1 MKNKNKLIC
10 IIPGLEKNSYSK
22 KGDLVEWGGTTL
34 LEWKL
39 SQVFKV
45 ENLQE
50 IYITTP
56 SSKIKSLAAS
66 LGVKTIMRSKG
77 QSLNALY
84 KFIGKKFKNKNILWL
99 NPTSPFLSEK
109 DIKKFIIKYNKVSN
123 HNDSA
128 FTCIQ
133 LNEFL
138 FDKKKSLNFNSLKG
152 AISRKKLPNLYQSTN
167 GAYIVSSKTMEEV
180 GSLYGKKPFKH
191 KVTWLQ
197 SLEVK
202 SSYELE
208 NFKFFMSKYIKQNF

>member
-1 MKNKNKLIC
+1 MKKKNKLIC
-10 IIPGLEKNSYSK
+10 IIPGLEKNNYSK
-22 KGDLVEWGGTTL
+22 KGDLVDWGGTTL
-34 LEWKL
+34 LEWKI
-39 SQVFKV
+39 SQALKI
-45 ENLQE
+45 EGLQE

-56 SSKIKSLAAS
+56 SSKIKSLASS
-66 LGVKTIMRSKG
+66 LGVKTIMRNKG
-77 QSLNALY
+77 QSLNTLY
-84 KFIGKKFKNKNILWL
+84 NFIGKKFKKKNILWL

-109 DIKKFIIKYNKVSN
+109 NIKNFINKYNKVSN
-123 HNDSA
+123 YNDSA

-138 FDKKKSLNFNSLKG
+138 FDKKKSLNFNSFES
-152 AISRKKLPNLYQSTN
+152 AISRKKLPNIYQSTN
-167 GAYIVSSKTMEEV
+167 GAYIVSSKTMEDV
-180 GSLYGKKPFKH
+180 GSLYGKKPLKH

>member
-84 KFIGKKFKNKNILWL
+84 KFIGKRFKNKNILWL

-109 DIKKFIIKYNKVSN
+109 DIKRFIIKYNKVSN
-123 HNDSA
+123 YNDSA